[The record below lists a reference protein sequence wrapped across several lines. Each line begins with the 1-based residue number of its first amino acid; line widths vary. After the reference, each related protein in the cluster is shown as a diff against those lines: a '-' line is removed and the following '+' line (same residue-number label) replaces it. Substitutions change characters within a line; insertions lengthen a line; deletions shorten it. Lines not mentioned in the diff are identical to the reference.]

1 MCPIKGLGASVSI
14 DIFTRFG
21 IVPVTDGGRE
31 HLMHRFSLRARI
43 WKEVK
48 GGKKGKSS
56 RFRLA

>member
-31 HLMHRFSLRARI
+31 HVIHRFSLLASTYLER
-43 WKEVK
+43 
-48 GGKKGKSS
+48 GKRG
-56 RFRLA
+56 